1 MAENE
6 NRKSFV
12 MYNQYRVQINKMSD
26 EEAGVLLKAIMQ
38 YQAGE
43 KLPEM
48 DSVTDI
54 VFSMKQERL
63 DSDSKKY
70 TETCK
75 KKREAGKKGGRPKK
89 KAEESNKN
97 REKAFGFSEKQKP
110 YDTDTVTDT
119 DTDTVTVT
127 DTDNKNNF
135 PLKSPEGKKGDKN
148 DEGFLAF
155 WQAYPRK
162 CGKADAEKAYL
173 KLNPSKELQKTI
185 LEAVERNK
193 ASPGWNRDN
202 GKYIPYPSTWLNGR
216 RWEDEQI
223 RDSSGFDKIFSIV

>member
-1 MAENE
+1 MI
-6 NRKSFV
+6 S
-12 MYNQYRVQINKMSD
+12 
-26 EEAGVLLKAIMQ
+26 
-38 YQAGE
+38 E
-43 KLPEM
+43 KE
-48 DSVTDI
+48 
-54 VFSMKQERL
+54 
-63 DSDSKKY
+63 
-70 TETCK
+70 
-75 KKREAGKKGGRPKK
+75 KKGWCVFFDWIENLKELSGEDFKSVIIAVNGYAEKKELPKDLNGAIKIIVGFMIDQMERSEENSKK
-89 KAEESNKN
+89 KAEAGRKGGERTACKKQEEKKQCLSTAEAKSSYNNNNNSNSN
-97 REKAFGFSEKQKP
+97 S
-110 YDTDTVTDT
+110 
-119 DTDTVTVT
+119 
-127 DTDNKNNF
+127 NNNSNNNNELLS

-173 KLNPSKELQKTI
+173 KLNPSRELQKTI